1 MQLEDT
7 TPKDK
12 LSWCVK
18 WTSSFFLIAAMA
30 VRASDGSNLLDN
42 VLSLIGATGWLCVAY
57 LWRDR
62 SLITLNAIAMF
73 ILLSGILQRF
83 I

>member
-1 MQLEDT
+1 MRLEDT

-12 LSWCVK
+12 LSWCIK
-18 WTSSFFLIAAMA
+18 WASSLFLIAAMA
-30 VRASDGSNLLDN
+30 VRASEGSNFLDN
-42 VLSLIGATGWLCVAY
+42 VLSFVGATGWFCVACM
-57 LWRDR
+57 WRDR

-83 I
+83 V